1 MEADMTE
8 AAREI
13 VRQTIMTRMTHSED
27 RVELRV
33 KFTYEDAKNSWD
45 LIGLEAAA
53 RGPVKRGAN
62 IEDEHEMH
70 ARKEEFR
77 RKELWSG
84 VPTV

>member
-1 MEADMTE
+1 MK
-8 AAREI
+8 
-13 VRQTIMTRMTHSED
+13 
-27 RVELRV
+27 L
-33 KFTYEDAKNSWD
+33 TYDDVKNSWD
-45 LIGLEAAA
+45 FIWLEAAA
-53 RGPVKRGAN
+53 RGSLKRGAN